1 MKILVSF
8 KSVPDPNDA
17 TIPGAAVSTPK
28 SVINPF
34 DEIAI
39 EEALRI
45 RERGEATEIVGVT
58 IGVPAVDEQIRAAL
72 AMGVDRAIRIDDS
85 RALDPYAVARI
96 LGAVV
101 KKEAPHVV
109 IMGKQAV
116 DDDSNQ
122 VGQMLAGLLGWPQ
135 ATFVSKIEFLDNK
148 TRVRCTRETD
158 AGLEVVEVNLPAII
172 TTDLRLNEPRYVS
185 LPGLIKARRK
195 PIEVL
200 TCDQLGV
207 TVRPLTTVLSVA
219 RPPKRAAGTRVESV
233 EELITKL
240 NRRRRCFSMAESLI
254 LIEHDRQQVKRPS
267 LHAIAL
273 ARQLGGEYA
282 LLVVGH
288 GLDGIATSL
297 VSYGASAVIVV
308 DDPALAEPLADRYAA
323 VIAEA
328 ARKHGTKTIL
338 GTSSTFSKDVLPRAA
353 ALLDAPMV
361 TDVVAIEENERLDFL
376 PTSHQCRQHVR
387 HGKGGG

>member
-1 MKILVSF
+1 ML
-8 KSVPDPNDA
+8 
-17 TIPGAAVSTPK
+17 
-28 SVINPF
+28 
-34 DEIAI
+34 AI
-39 EEALRI
+39 
-45 RERGEATEIVGVT
+45 
-58 IGVPAVDEQIRAAL
+58 DEQIRAAL

-148 TRVRCTRETD
+148 MRARCTRETD

-185 LPGLIKARRK
+185 LPGLIRARRK
-195 PIEVL
+195 PIEGL

-207 TVRPLTTVLSVA
+207 TVRPLTTVLSIA
-219 RPPKRAAGTRVESV
+219 RPPKRTAGTRVESV

-240 NRRRRCFSMAESLI
+240 K
-254 LIEHDRQQVKRPS
+254 Q
-267 LHAIAL
+267 
-273 ARQLGGEYA
+273 
-282 LLVVGH
+282 
-288 GLDGIATSL
+288 
-297 VSYGASAVIVV
+297 
-308 DDPALAEPLADRYAA
+308 
-323 VIAEA
+323 EA
-328 ARKHGTKTIL
+328 K
-338 GTSSTFSKDVLPRAA
+338 VL
-353 ALLDAPMV
+353 
-361 TDVVAIEENERLDFL
+361 
-376 PTSHQCRQHVR
+376 
-387 HGKGGG
+387 